1 MSNLADQPEY
11 IQQRYG
17 YKKPTLLPRVISILL
32 IGLTVAGMTFY
43 FVSHRS
49 HGVGFR
55 LSAFTVNSD
64 TSVTVSWQ
72 IARPANTTVYCVLRA
87 QNDKRVDVGYA
98 TVTVEKPGSVTEVNE
113 IYTMRTESKAVLA
126 EVLGCSVNKAQ
137 RVPAPDFPPGVQIP
151 AQDPPGVAPN
161 AS

>member
-17 YKKPTLLPRVISILL
+17 YKKPTLIPRIISIIL
-32 IGLTVAGMTFY
+32 IGVSVAGATFY

-49 HGVGFR
+49 QTVSFR

-64 TSVTVSWQ
+64 TSVSVSWQ
-72 IARPANTTVYCVLRA
+72 IARPANTTVYCVVRA
-87 QNDKRVDVGYA
+87 QNDKRIDVGYA
-98 TVTVEKPGSVTEVNE
+98 TVTIDKPGSVTQIDE
-113 IYTMRTESKAVLA
+113 IYTLRTESKAVLA
-126 EVLGCSVNKAQ
+126 EVLGCSVNKVQ

-151 AQDPPGVAPN
+151 AQDPPGVAPT

>member
-17 YKKPTLLPRVISILL
+17 YKKPTLIPRVISVVL
-32 IGLTVAGMTFY
+32 IGVTVAASTF
-43 FVSHRS
+43 FFISRKDQS
-49 HGVGFR
+49 VGYR

-64 TSVTVSWQ
+64 TSVTVNWQ

-98 TVTVEKPGSVTEVNE
+98 TVTVEKPGSVTEINE
-113 IYTMRTESKAVLA
+113 IYTLRTESKAVLA
-126 EVLGCSVNKAQ
+126 EVLGCSLNRMQ

-151 AQDPPGVAPN
+151 AQDPPGVAPT